1 METIV
6 KIANRSPA
14 RFRTKILLGVF
25 LTTSLLESSGVAQA
39 QTWENLPQPA
49 VPTNS
54 ILVQNA
60 MPENP
65 QGVPINPSTNGESLP
80 TPEFPAQLK
89 AGPEGNQE
97 GYFFS
102 LADVGKSV
110 GQELQSDGIYLGG
123 SYTGVFGNVTGGNEN
138 GQGYNGDAFL
148 GADLDLN
155 RILGISG
162 AALHFYVDDR
172 QGGWYAKFTGSHYTQ
187 PQIFGPNAN
196 FRLEEFSWDQSL
208 FNDHVRFLVGRIDP
222 TTDFD
227 FSPIYC
233 NFISTSV
240 CPNAG
245 PLIFDTAAGAAP
257 VSEWGGRLTLKPTL
271 QTYFRIGAYEDNA
284 FENPGN
290 GFDWSTSRATGEL
303 IPVQVGYET
312 NFDDDAY
319 PRAYDVGAYYDNN
332 TYNDPL
338 YNAFGL
344 PLAVYGGVPMQDPN
358 RTAVWVQT
366 QQMIY
371 RPDMNS
377 HRGLTVFSNFM
388 WETSGVAPIR
398 GYYMAGLEDI
408 GPIAS
413 RPHDM
418 LNFAATVYSLNG
430 RYQEALSQEIGGNGH
445 APNTEE
451 MFELNYGMLIAPGV
465 NFQPYIQYLI
475 NPDQANVNYSPTRD
489 RLPNSITTG
498 VQLTIAFN
506 DFLGLPAFIRGN

>member
-1 METIV
+1 VDT
-6 KIANRSPA
+6 NRCHPTPLRAGASFA
-14 RFRTKILLGVF
+14 ICLAALLF
-25 LTTSLLESSGVAQA
+25 DFSGTAQA
-39 QTWENLPQPA
+39 QVGENLPRPE

-54 ILVQNA
+54 TLAQNLI
-60 MPENP
+60 PENP
-65 QGVPINPSTNGESLP
+65 QGMPINPGTNNETVP
-80 TPEFPAQLK
+80 TPEFPAQIQPGL
-89 AGPEGNQE
+89 EGNQE

-102 LADVGKSV
+102 LQSAGKSI
-110 GQELQSDGIYLGG
+110 GQELQSNGIYLGG
-123 SYTGVFGNVTGGNEN
+123 SYTALYGNVTGGNQN
-138 GQGYNGDAFL
+138 GQGYNGDAFI

-155 RILGISG
+155 KILWIEG

-172 QGGWYAKFTGSHYTQ
+172 QGGWFAKFTGSHYTQ

-196 FRLEEFSWDQSL
+196 FRLEELSWDQSL

-245 PLIFDTAAGAAP
+245 PLIFDTAVGAAP

-271 QTYFRIGAYEDNA
+271 QTYFRIGAYEDDA
-284 FENPGN
+284 FESPGN
-290 GFDWSTSRATGEL
+290 GFNWSTSRATGEM

-312 NFDDDAY
+312 NFDNDAY
-319 PRAYDVGAYYDNN
+319 PRAYDIGAYYDNN

-358 RTAVWVQT
+358 RTAAWVQA

-377 HRGLTVFSNFM
+377 HRGLTVFSNLM

-398 GYYMAGLEDI
+398 GYYMAGFEDI

-451 MFELNYGMLIAPGV
+451 MFELNYGILLAPGV
-465 NFQPYIQYLI
+465 NCQPYVQYLI

-498 VQLTIAFN
+498 IQLTIALN
-506 DFLGLPAFIRGN
+506 DLLGLPAFVRGN